1 MRDPFPYFSLGATL
15 LLLLLDAPVPA
26 AVAIGAL
33 GVVALARP
41 PRRRETVILASGLLL
56 AAALLGAGAFM
67 TRYAA
72 TPAWSRSAAV
82 KLDAL
87 LDRLDGAAGRAH
99 AAVADLSGT
108 SRRVDAFD
116 RLSAL
121 AADDGGDWSYLLFD
135 QDGEAVAWS
144 GEGLL
149 HDVDPLARRREETG
163 FVSSYTAT
171 TLYTLRAA
179 QDGANTWWIAAGRSF
194 PRDRLPFS
202 PGPLLE
208 RRAYRWWIERDEG
221 TEDPA
226 GDGDTSNPEA
236 VGLSSSRG
244 FSMRVARQPEAAL
257 DRRSRPL
264 AAMVLGVALLLAALD
279 RARAVARGGVPAKAL
294 VPALVAERGSGDAWR
309 ARMALSWCR

>member
-1 MRDPFPYFSLGATL
+1 MRDPFPYLSLAATL
-15 LLLLLDAPVPA
+15 LLLLLAAPVPA

-33 GVVALARP
+33 AVIALARP
-41 PRRRETVILASGLLL
+41 PRRRETLILAAGLLL
-56 AAALLGAGAFM
+56 TAALLGGGAAMARFAG
-67 TRYAA
+67 
-72 TPAWSRSAAV
+72 TPAWSRSAEG

-87 LDRLDGAAGRAH
+87 LDRLESAAERAH

-121 AADDGGDWSYLLFD
+121 AANDGGDWSYLLFD

-149 HDVDPLARRREETG
+149 HDVDPLARRRDETD
-163 FVSSYTAT
+163 FISSYTAT
-171 TLYTLRAA
+171 TLYALRAA

-208 RRAYRWWIERDEG
+208 RRAFRWWIERDAAADG
-221 TEDPA
+221 TA
-226 GDGDTSNPEA
+226 GDGDT
-236 VGLSSSRG
+236 
-244 FSMRVARQPEAAL
+244 L
-257 DRRSRPL
+257 DRRRSERAPGAASRCGSRASPTPTS
-264 AAMVLGVALLLAALD
+264 VA
-279 RARAVARGGVPAKAL
+279 ARAG
-294 VPALVAERGSGDAWR
+294 WR
-309 ARMALSWCR
+309 RWFSASRC